1 MLLPCLCDLGP
12 LMPGPMLRGALIHLL
27 FAQNV
32 CLQRPVT
39 SNAESWQLSISYF
52 YLPDLSFAIT
62 RPFACNMLSS
72 NMGQKKRTGA
82 VSGRGN
88 LPQHSLAV

>member
-1 MLLPCLCDLGP
+1 
-12 LMPGPMLRGALIHLL
+12 MPGPMLRGALIHLL

-52 YLPDLSFAIT
+52 YLPALFCHHPAV
-62 RPFACNMLSS
+62 RMQHAQQQLGP
-72 NMGQKKRTGA
+72 KKRTGA